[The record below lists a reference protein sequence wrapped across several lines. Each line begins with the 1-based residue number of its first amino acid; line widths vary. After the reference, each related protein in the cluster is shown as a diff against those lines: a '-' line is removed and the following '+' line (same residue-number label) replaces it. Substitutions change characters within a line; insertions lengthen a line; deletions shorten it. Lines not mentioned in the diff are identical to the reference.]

1 NGYITVRADAR
12 VRYQFFKPMRGCRIF
27 ASEQHMTKPA
37 GELIGWCEK
46 VDGNICIFK
55 PPCSHELDRFIW
67 RHKDGLN
74 PWYLYSA

>member
-1 NGYITVRADAR
+1 
-12 VRYQFFKPMRGCRIF
+12 
-27 ASEQHMTKPA
+27 MTKPA